1 MNKEMFLYKL
11 SRNLQSLPKEEVD
24 DIMMD
29 FEEYFEIGMERGRT
43 EEELSLSLGDPDT
56 LAKHIRAESYIK
68 KAEEDTSAKNITRA
82 VFTTI
87 GLSFFNIIFILPL
100 FLVVFA
106 LVISLFAVSVSIS
119 AAGITGMIGS
129 IFYPLYAEYLTF
141 TLNPAVGVFT
151 FLGLGAFGVLFFTG
165 NVYLWRLMYRGIIRY
180 LRLNLS
186 IIRGRG
192 KQDEF

>member
-43 EEELSLSLGDPDT
+43 EEELSLSLGDPGT

-141 TLNPAVGVFT
+141 TLNPAVGVLA

-165 NVYLWRLMYRGIIRY
+165 PGP
-180 LRLNLS
+180 
-186 IIRGRG
+186 
-192 KQDEF
+192 